1 MGSFEIYFTPL
12 FTFSLPGTMRVTP
25 SLPRR
30 GRQPMRGISS
40 PLFFRVFHRYS
51 EAVALFGDA
60 RSVGAE
66 ARYTGSSKGDRL
78 FHFLDFNNAKNRYLV
93 LVHSF
98 LDKNFDIKK
107 PKILKDRESH

>member
-25 SLPRR
+25 SLPQR
-30 GRQPMRGISS
+30 GRQPKRGISS
-40 PLFFRVFHRYS
+40 PLFIRVFHRYS
-51 EAVALFGDA
+51 EAIALFGDA

-66 ARYTGSSKGDRL
+66 ARYTGSPMGDRL
-78 FHFLDFNNAKNRYLV
+78 FHFLDFNKAKNRYLV
-93 LVHSF
+93 LVPSF

-107 PKILKDRESH
+107 PEILKDRESH